1 MVAVHPITDS
11 NEKPIAFVS
20 EKKGPRYFKSYSQRA
35 RKNISMKKNA
45 LIDIFQDCFN
55 RETISLIS
63 L

>member
-11 NEKPIAFVS
+11 NEKPIAIVS
-20 EKKGPRYFKSYSQRA
+20 EKKGLLYFKSYSQRA
-35 RKNISMKKNA
+35 RENISTKKNA
-45 LIDIFQDCFN
+45 LIDVLQDCFN